1 MATEEHARRQSN
13 EIDADGDGFI
23 TASELKS
30 HLQENPAVSD
40 ANAAQTFAFADA
52 DNDQEISYDEFRD
65 FIRQG
70 FPGWPVPRASPLP
83 GRPPAAPPPLPRPE
97 QNTDD
102 VKEPAQ
108 QRC

>member
-70 FPGWPVPRASPLP
+70 FPGVARAAGLP
-83 GRPPAAPPPLPRPE
+83 APRPPARCSAAAPPSGA
-97 QNTDD
+97 
-102 VKEPAQ
+102 KHG
-108 QRC
+108 